1 MRHFQVTLERQDRS
15 VRQWSLWADTL
26 TVGSH
31 PLSTLVMPS
40 PVPAHAGAFSHDG
53 VLDLPVGRLL
63 VHDDTEIQQSL
74 WAKARERIALSRR
87 LEWREPGARDK
98 ARSIALSALSL
109 FGLLGMI
116 GMHVVGQNPPKVA
129 DGTIPTEYL
138 VVPVDVIPPPP
149 PPPPAPQE
157 RERALKPEE
166 QQRTDPN
173 PKPPGGASE
182 TRTIQAS
189 NTYTPAAVMAGSVM
203 DRVNTASDG
212 LIGEMVDPNQNN
224 LIDVILAGG
233 GGSTTRGRGGRGAA
247 GDGDRMAA
255 LGNIGLGTG
264 GRDGFGRGSGEA
276 SVRGPRRPGGG
287 GMLATRAV
295 IPPPRPSDVELGG
308 EAGTRSP
315 ESILRVI
322 RSAVGGFQ
330 YTYQKY
336 LKQNDALGG
345 KVSLKFTIAPSGD
358 IIAINVVSSNTGDA
372 ALDAEIMDKARRM
385 KFDAIERGNVTVTYA
400 FVLDKQ

>member
-1 MRHFQVTLERQDRS
+1 MRHFQVTLERHDRS

-31 PLSTLVMPS
+31 PLSTLVMPT
-40 PVPAHAGAFSHDG
+40 PVAAHAAAFSHDG
-53 VLDLPVGRLL
+53 VIDLPVGRLL
-63 VHDDTEIQQSL
+63 VHDDTEMRQSL

-87 LEWREPGARDK
+87 MEWREPGARDK
-98 ARSIALSALSL
+98 ARALALSALSL
-109 FGLLGMI
+109 FGLLGII
-116 GMHVVGQNPPKVA
+116 GMHAIGDHPVKVA
-129 DGTIPTEYL
+129 DGDFPIEYFA
-138 VVPVDVIPPPP
+138 VPLDAPPPPP

-157 RERALKPEE
+157 RDRALKPEE

-173 PKPPGGASE
+173 PTPPGGSTE

-189 NTYTPAAVMAGSVM
+189 TNTTPAAVMAGSVM

-212 LIGEMVDPNQNN
+212 LIGELVDPNQNN

-233 GGSTTRGRGGRGAA
+233 GGHTTRGRGGRGAA

-264 GRDGFGRGSGEA
+264 GRDGFGQGANGA
-276 SVRGPRRPGGG
+276 VRGPRHPGGG
-287 GMLATRAV
+287 AAIATRAV

-336 LKQNDALGG
+336 LKKNDALGG
-345 KVSLKFTIAPSGD
+345 RVSLKFTIAPSGD
-358 IIAINVVSSNTGDA
+358 IIAINVVASNTGDA
-372 ALDAEIMDKARRM
+372 ALDGEIMDKARRM
-385 KFDAIERGNVTVTYA
+385 KFDTIERGNVTVTYA

>member
-31 PLSTLVMPS
+31 PLCTLVMPS
-40 PVPAHAGAFSHDG
+40 PVAAHAGAFSHDG
-53 VLDLPVGRLL
+53 TLDLPVGRLL

-87 LEWREPGARDK
+87 LEWREPGTRDK

-129 DGTIPTEYL
+129 DGAIPTDYL

-157 RERALKPEE
+157 RDRALKPEE
-166 QQRTDPN
+166 RQRTDPN
-173 PKPPGGASE
+173 PTPPGGSTE

-189 NTYTPAAVMAGSVM
+189 TNTTPAAVMARSVM
-203 DRVNTASDG
+203 DYANTASDG
-212 LIGEMVDPNQNN
+212 LIGEMVDPNQSN

-255 LGNIGLGTG
+255 LGNIGLGNG
-264 GRDGFGRGSGEA
+264 GRDGVGRGRNGA
-276 SVRGPRRPGGG
+276 LRGPTTAGGG
-287 GMLATRAV
+287 AFVPTRAIV
-295 IPPPRPSDVELGG
+295 KPPRPDEVVLGG

-336 LKQNDALGG
+336 LKKNDALGG

-358 IIAINVVSSNTGDA
+358 IIAINVVASNTGDGE
-372 ALDAEIMDKARRM
+372 LDAEIMDKARRM
-385 KFDAIERGNVTVTYA
+385 KFDTIERGNVTVTYA